1 MRIPFLKTKN
11 ILSKFRPRDLF
22 VLLPSLVIYLSLTLR
37 NITTSSIWFDEGFTI
52 NLIKFNFFDIAK
64 YTAYDVH
71 PPLYYWTLKIWTFIF
86 GTTELAVRSMST
98 FFGALALVLIYL
110 MVKDLF
116 NKKAATLAL
125 LFSSVSP
132 MLIRYG
138 VEARM
143 YTMVLCVVILATWIF
158 SYAMRTNSKKYW
170 TAYGVLIALGMWIHY
185 FTAIIWIAHWIYRA
199 YEIYVKEYSLKGFR
213 KKFFSRE
220 WVRSHLIALG
230 IYLPWLPVMAVQAT
244 IVQVGGF
251 WIGPVGMDSLT
262 NYVSN
267 TFYYAEHGTVAPYL
281 AFILLSF
288 ITLLFYEYVKTYKK
302 LNHAQRVELKII
314 SFVALIAPV
323 VLFILS
329 LPPLK
334 SIFVERYLLS
344 ASVFFAVLAGIVL
357 ANAKF
362 GRLKLG
368 FVVCLVV
375 FISFVGINNVY
386 YYGNYNKNSN
396 TQIETR
402 KLIEGAVERSGDSE
416 PIIAADPWIYYEAA
430 IYSTAK
436 HPIYFAQEYTDYKY
450 GYIEMLKQSDDGK
463 IKDIQ
468 SFIKDNYTFWY
479 IAYSDNELSA
489 PYKNVCKIDGFDIKS
504 NINNATKYKAVQYR
518 YCIQ

>member
-1 MRIPFLKTKN
+1 M
-11 ILSKFRPRDLF
+11 
-22 VLLPSLVIYLSLTLR
+22 
-37 NITTSSIWFDEGFTI
+37 
-52 NLIKFNFFDIAK
+52 
-64 YTAYDVH
+64 
-71 PPLYYWTLKIWTFIF
+71 
-86 GTTELAVRSMST
+86 
-98 FFGALALVLIYL
+98 
-110 MVKDLF
+110 
-116 NKKAATLAL
+116 
-125 LFSSVSP
+125 
-132 MLIRYG
+132 
-138 VEARM
+138 
-143 YTMVLCVVILATWIF
+143 
-158 SYAMRTNSKKYW
+158 
-170 TAYGVLIALGMWIHY
+170 
-185 FTAIIWIAHWIYRA
+185 
-199 YEIYVKEYSLKGFR
+199 
-213 KKFFSRE
+213 
-220 WVRSHLIALG
+220 
-230 IYLPWLPVMAVQAT
+230 
-244 IVQVGGF
+244 
-251 WIGPVGMDSLT
+251 
-262 NYVSN
+262 
-267 TFYYAEHGTVAPYL
+267 
-281 AFILLSF
+281 
-288 ITLLFYEYVKTYKK
+288 
-302 LNHAQRVELKII
+302 
-314 SFVALIAPV
+314 
-323 VLFILS
+323 S